1 MHKPDGSLLEN
12 LYAADK
18 LHLSPAGD
26 ELWSREM
33 DFVLSGMLK

>member
-1 MHKPDGSLLEN
+1 MLKPDSNLLEN
-12 LYAADK
+12 LHAADK

-26 ELWSREM
+26 ELWSWEM